1 MFKICANISRIR
13 YGMMHLFA
21 RHYKRLSMF
30 ETSRSW
36 NNIMQKRVHSVA
48 SYLLAL
54 LLIACQNTAAPPPD
68 LQPTAAS
75 AFVPLDLVLK
85 SDAAPPQG
93 EVTTAA
99 AERMMRA
106 WCSTAQRPSKGLRP
120 CSCSSPPGFSATRCA
135 SCRWGRSARCPVR
148 SPQTGRRGRVRRRP
162 PSAPSGVGRGARN
175 GRARC
180 ETHGTESTEV
190 EHR

>member
-93 EVTTAA
+93 EVTTAGY
-99 AERMMRA
+99 M
-106 WCSTAQRPSKGLRP
+106 
-120 CSCSSPPGFSATRCA
+120 
-135 SCRWGRSARCPVR
+135 V
-148 SPQTGRRGRVRRRP
+148 V
-162 PSAPSGVGRGARN
+162 
-175 GRARC
+175 
-180 ETHGTESTEV
+180 ESTGASLV
-190 EHR
+190 